1 MSDEKDG
8 FSEAELLEVRP
19 ALLDAIDTLY
29 NALLTGV
36 SFDDYKAS
44 TEHLRKIEQIIGRR
58 P

>member
-1 MSDEKDG
+1 MSDEEDG
-8 FSEAELLEVRP
+8 FTEAELLEVRP
-19 ALLDAIDTLY
+19 ALLEAIDTLY